1 MASIT
6 LTGNQSVLS
15 ADFFPPIELKGD
27 SYVCGLIDF
36 QTFNSIPNIDIGC
49 NKFYYIENKN
59 VIKPIDNSEISGV
72 LSHQISR
79 DVEIVIPTGS
89 YEIAD
94 IATYLQQQL
103 LQNETNINLRVNKN
117 TLRSEIKCS
126 RDINFKYPDS
136 IASILGFNYRVLEA
150 NKLHISD
157 HPVDINRINVIRI
170 ECNITSGA
178 YINNQ
183 PSHTIHEFFPA
194 VEPGYKIIEVPRH
207 VIYLP
212 VTVKTIHSISV
223 NIVDQNGQLINFR
236 GETITIRIH
245 IKKI

>member
-15 ADFFPPIELKGD
+15 AEFFPPIELKGD
-27 SYVCGLIDF
+27 AHVCGLIDF
-36 QTFNSIPNIDIGC
+36 QTFNSIPNIDIRC
-49 NKFYYIENKN
+49 NKFYYSEQNN
-59 VIKPIDNSEISGV
+59 VIKPIDNNEISGV
-72 LSHQISR
+72 FDYQISK

-89 YEIAD
+89 YEIED
-94 IATYLQQQL
+94 IASYLQKL
-103 LQNETNINLRVNKN
+103 LQNRINIHLRVNKN

-126 RDINFKYPDS
+126 HDINFEHSDS
-136 IASILGFNYRVLEA
+136 IASLLGFNNRKLEA
-150 NKLHISD
+150 NILHISD

-183 PSHTIHEFFPA
+183 PSHTIHEFFPI
-194 VEPGYKIIEVPRH
+194 VEPGYKIIEVPKH

-212 VTVKTIHSISV
+212 VTVKTIHSLCV
-223 NIVDQNGQLINFR
+223 NVVDQNGQLINFR
-236 GETITIRIH
+236 GETITVRIH
-245 IKKI
+245 IKKNI

>member
-15 ADFFPPIELKGD
+15 AEFFPPIELKGG

-49 NKFYYIENKN
+49 NKFYFCEESNTIQS
-59 VIKPIDNSEISGV
+59 VDNNDITGVFDYRISK
-72 LSHQISR
+72 

-94 IATYLQQQL
+94 IASYLQERLKDQL
-103 LQNETNINLRVNKN
+103 SIHLRVNKN

-126 RDINFKYPDS
+126 RDINFEHSDS
-136 IASILGFNYRVLEA
+136 IASLLGFNNRRLVA
-150 NKLHISD
+150 NKLHTSD
-157 HPVDINRINVIRI
+157 HPVDINRISVIRI

-183 PSHTIHEFFPA
+183 PSHTIHEFFPT

-212 VTVKTIHSISV
+212 VSVNTVHSICV

-236 GETITIRIH
+236 GETITVRIH
-245 IKKI
+245 IKKY